1 MIVIMNQQQQHVGGQ
16 NATSSHATQQHQQNH
31 PYMVQG
37 RSLKLK
43 SLSLKPQPLPAGNMQ
58 QQQQQQMKKKKN
70 DWLIEDAKLNKK

>member
-1 MIVIMNQQQQHVGGQ
+1 MNKEEAEGVKKKKCFS
-16 NATSSHATQQHQQNH
+16 AQQHQQNH

-58 QQQQQQMKKKKN
+58 QQQQQHMKKKKN